1 MNESAILSLM
11 GEDEIPEREGPR
23 TLRRNRLTKSRII
36 GELWMA
42 GWPRWLQI
50 AVVGGT
56 GLFLAWVYFTRG

>member
-1 MNESAILSLM
+1 M
-11 GEDEIPEREGPR
+11 GEGEFPEREGGGLSR
-23 TLRRNRLTKSRII
+23 HNRFTKSRII

-56 GLFLAWVYFTRG
+56 GMFLAWVYFTAG